1 LPLNLVSR
9 TVLWYSQKVLSR
21 FYEIVIQVMGT
32 VSLS

>member
-1 LPLNLVSR
+1 
-9 TVLWYSQKVLSR
+9 VLSR